1 LLGIVLSRVRQDEG
15 TLMDKTKTSPRGS
28 IRASHGCVY
37 LTGVYLT
44 GVRPTGGVPNGMH
57 LIGIRLKG
65 IYFMSTYLT
74 GMYLTCAYLMGMHL
88 TGGAAQK
95 AGTDGL

>member
-1 LLGIVLSRVRQDEG
+1 
-15 TLMDKTKTSPRGS
+15 MDKTKTSPRGS

-44 GVRPTGGVPNGMH
+44 GVRPTGGVPNGYASH
-57 LIGIRLKG
+57 RYASEGDILHEHILA
-65 IYFMSTYLT
+65 